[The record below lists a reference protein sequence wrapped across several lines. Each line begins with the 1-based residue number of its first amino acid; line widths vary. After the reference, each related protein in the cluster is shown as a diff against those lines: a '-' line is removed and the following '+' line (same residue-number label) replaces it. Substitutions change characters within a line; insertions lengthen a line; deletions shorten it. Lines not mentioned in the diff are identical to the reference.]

1 MGDEVEVPLDALVRL
16 PREIVPELVSM
27 PAVAV
32 LHVLAAAANLRSGD
46 CYGGH
51 GRTGTVI
58 VNLLQTMG
66 AAASPAEAMA
76 LLRARHASRGCH
88 SCALLDGELEAPE
101 QEAQAAALASQ
112 HKRGRMLQ

>member
-1 MGDEVEVPLDALVRL
+1 MLLNARRRKLFAWRRL
-16 PREIVPELVSM
+16 FAR
-27 PAVAV
+27 
-32 LHVLAAAANLRSGD
+32 R